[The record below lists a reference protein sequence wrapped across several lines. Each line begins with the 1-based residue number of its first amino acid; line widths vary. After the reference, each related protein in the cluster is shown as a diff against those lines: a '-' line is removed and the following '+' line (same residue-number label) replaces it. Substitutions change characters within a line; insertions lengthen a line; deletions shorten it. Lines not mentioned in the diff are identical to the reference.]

1 MKILVSMTALKIKC
15 TALIMKIYS
24 VLATGNNKYSYL
36 AIINKSPMTPQNRW
50 SHISSE
56 PAACAEVTATKE
68 WVE

>member
-1 MKILVSMTALKIKC
+1 
-15 TALIMKIYS
+15 MKIYS